1 MYSSTVSA
9 LTAFATPTAGAEP
22 LTILIDGPSGAGK
35 TTLASEIEAA
45 WPSDRELVVLHLDDI
60 YPGWNGLDSASAYVR
75 DSIMLARLAGQ
86 SARWQRWDWA
96 ANAPAEWHEIPVTAD
111 LVIEGCGAITYQAA
125 RVASASVWVDEVE
138 QTRKARALS
147 RADDDFALHWDEWD
161 AQFTQFVE
169 REQPQRH
176 ASLFVSEEPIA

>member
-1 MYSSTVSA
+1 MAESVWAA
-9 LTAFATPTAGAEP
+9 LQPLFAVAPERP
-22 LTILIDGPSGAGK
+22 LTVLIDGPSGSGK
-35 TTLASEIEAA
+35 TTLSEFLEAR
-45 WPSDRELVVLHLDDI
+45 WPAERHLVVLHLDDI

-96 ANAPAEWHEIPVTAD
+96 TNAPAEWHEIPVTAD

-138 QTRKARALS
+138 QTRKARALG
-147 RADDDFALHWDEWD
+147 RADDDFALHWNEWD
-161 AQFTQFVE
+161 LQFTAFVL
-169 REQPQRH
+169 RENPRSL
-176 ASLFVSEEPIA
+176 ASLIVGENR